1 MSICLVAVIRQCLW
15 STLSFGTYSLR
26 RSREIYTMNY
36 HRPSFG
42 WNHRIPKRNIT
53 TNNVPPRTIPTMEQ
67 LLHEYQSET
76 KPLFYEFKLKELDKP
91 GMAVWHF
98 KSICSLLAEQS
109 RKGLNSHIFRPP
121 TYDYS
126 ESPFGW
132 RCKLTVFHPYT
143 TYFLVTQ
150 STKKK
155 AEEHACKQALIWF
168 RDQDVM

>member
-1 MSICLVAVIRQCLW
+1 
-15 STLSFGTYSLR
+15 
-26 RSREIYTMNY
+26 MNY

-67 LLHEYQSET
+67 LLLEYQSET

-109 RKGLNSHIFRPP
+109 RKGLHSHIFRPP